1 MQGAAFA
8 VLRLRT
14 FDPRFVRIESTPGNP
29 LNYLN
34 GFAFTWTG
42 RKLTGATQGN
52 NVYSFAYD
60 SNGLR
65 TSKTVNGV
73 TTNYYWVGT
82 QLIMEQT

>member
-1 MQGAAFA
+1 MQGAI
-8 VLRLRT
+8 T
-14 FDPRFVRIESTPGNP
+14 YDEIGNP